1 MPSRGNKVSL
11 FLGNL
16 DSEKDLG
23 QVIKIGPGNFG
34 KNNNHRALNKCRAWK
49 KMCQLVLKNPKK
61 LESISNIWK
70 KFQNLINVGPLIR
83 L

>member
-1 MPSRGNKVSL
+1 LPSRGNKVSS
-11 FLGNL
+11 FVGTL
-16 DSEKDLG
+16 DSRIDLE
-23 QVIKIGPGNFG
+23 QVINIAPGNFG
-34 KNNNHRALNKCRAWK
+34 KNNNHRALNKCRAWN